1 MKKILVAST
10 ALVAAGMITAGSAS
24 ASEKIKLG
32 LGGYSKWWVVGAWQE
47 GSYEA
52 AVGNGTGSANNVD
65 VKGDNEVWFSG
76 STTLDNGL
84 EVGINIELE
93 AGGNTD
99 TAGGQTTTGDV
110 IDKSYVYVT
119 GGFGKVIVG
128 TESNG
133 TVLMH
138 TMAPDAAGNTG
149 ADGILT
155 GGLAI
160 ARPDAVTARVTTEID
175 TDAEADKITYVAPS
189 FYGFT
194 VGASYVPNATEDNQ
208 NVYGNANSTANAA
221 SEIYGVAAMYANTF
235 GGVGVKASAGWV
247 TYDINSGT
255 DRSQEVSVGS
265 QLSYAGFTLGGS
277 YRDISQN
284 GSGLTPNVGNN
295 AATGTNSSTGY
306 VWDLGL
312 MYETGPW
319 AVGIVYFKSV
329 AAGSET
335 IEGSDTAEVYQ
346 ISGKYN
352 MGAGVDL
359 LATVGHAEYDDESAK
374 TANNDANHNEGW
386 AVMTGLSLQF

>member
-32 LGGYSKWWVVGAWQE
+32 LGGYSKWWVVGAWQDD
-47 GSYEA
+47 SFEA
-52 AVGNGTGSANNVD
+52 GINNATAGQGSANSVD
-65 VKGDNEVWFSG
+65 VKGDNEIWFSG
-76 STTLDNGL
+76 STKLDNGL

-99 TAGGQTTTGDV
+99 STNTTGDQ
-110 IDKSYVYVT
+110 IDKSYVYIS

-160 ARPDAVTARVTTEID
+160 ARPSAVTSKVTTEID
-175 TDAEADKITYVAPS
+175 TDAEAEKITYVAPS

-194 VGASYVPNATEDNQ
+194 VGGSYIPNATEDNQ
-208 NVYGNANSTANAA
+208 NVWGTGTPGTANQAA
-221 SEIYGVAAMYANTF
+221 EIYGVAAMYAGKVF
-235 GGVGVKASAGWV
+235 DVGVKASAGYV
-247 TYDINSGT
+247 TYDIAAAT
-255 DRSQEVSVGS
+255 DRSQEWSLGT

-277 YRDISQN
+277 YRDIKDN
-284 GSGLTPNVGNN
+284 MGSAPVAGGAGGVASND
-295 AATGTNSSTGY
+295 GY
-306 VWDLGL
+306 AWDIGL
-312 MYETGPW
+312 MYETGPY
-319 AVGIVYFKSV
+319 AISFTYFNSV
-329 AAGSET
+329 A
-335 IEGSDTAEVYQ
+335 EGLVANGQDEVTVYQ
-346 ISGKYN
+346 VSGKYN

-374 TANNDANHNEGW
+374 TTNADANHNEGW
-386 AVMTGLSLQF
+386 SVMTGLSLQF

>member
-1 MKKILVAST
+1 
-10 ALVAAGMITAGSAS
+10 
-24 ASEKIKLG
+24 
-32 LGGYSKWWVVGAWQE
+32 VVGRRAWQE
-47 GSYEA
+47 DSYET
-52 AVGNGTGSANNVD
+52 AVGAGSSSPNSVD
-65 VKGDNEVWFSG
+65 VKGDNEIWFSG
-76 STTLDNGL
+76 STKLDNGL

-99 TAGGQTTTGDV
+99 SSTSTASGNTRADN
-110 IDKSYVYVT
+110 IDKSYVYVS

-149 ADGILT
+149 ADGLLT

-160 ARPDAVTARVTTEID
+160 AKPDAVSSTKVTTEID

-194 VGASYVPNATEDNQ
+194 VGGSYVPNANEDNQ
-208 NVYGNANSTANAA
+208 NTWGNGNSTTNAA
-221 SEIYGVAAMYANTF
+221 AEIYGIAAMYANTF
-235 GGVGVKASAGWV
+235 GGLGVKASAGWV
-247 TYDINSGT
+247 SYDISNAT
-255 DRSQEVSVGS
+255 DRSNEYAFGT

-277 YRDISQN
+277 YRIINENS
-284 GSGLTPNVGNN
+284 GSGSTIANGNSASGN
-295 AATGTNSSTGY
+295 T
-306 VWDLGL
+306 WDIGL

-319 AVGIVYFKSV
+319 AVSAVYLKST
-329 AAGSET
+329 ANGSMTTAGE
-335 IEGSDTAEVYQ
+335 DTAEIYQ

-359 LATVGHAEYDDESAK
+359 LATVGHAEYDDETAK
-374 TANNDANHNEGW
+374 GATSDANHNEGW
-386 AVMTGLSLQF
+386 AVMTGISLQF

>member
-52 AVGNGTGSANNVD
+52 AVGNGSGSANNVD
-65 VKGDNEVWFSG
+65 VKGDNEIWFSG
-76 STTLDNGL
+76 STKLDNGL
-84 EVGINIELE
+84 EVGIQMELE

-99 TAGGQTTTGDV
+99 SNTGSGSSDT
-110 IDKSYVYVT
+110 IDKSYVYVS

-160 ARPDAVTARVTTEID
+160 ARPNAVTSRVTTEID
-175 TDAEADKITYVAPS
+175 TDAESDKITYVAPS

-208 NVYGNANSTANAA
+208 NVFGNANSSANAA
-221 SEIYGVAAMYANTF
+221 AEIYGVAAMYANTF

-247 TYDINSGT
+247 TYDVSGGT
-255 DRSQEVSVGS
+255 DRSQEVAVGT

-284 GSGLTPNVGNN
+284 GSGLTSGVQNN

-319 AVGIVYFKSV
+319 AVGVVYFKSV
-329 AAGSET
+329 AAGDMATAGE
-335 IEGSDTAEVYQ
+335 DTAEIYQ

-374 TANNDANHNEGW
+374 AATNDANHNEGW

>member
-10 ALVAAGMITAGSAS
+10 ALVAAGMITAGSAT

-32 LGGYSKWWVVGAWQE
+32 LGGYSKWWVVGAWQDD
-47 GSYEA
+47 SFEA
-52 AVGNGTGSANNVD
+52 ATSNGTVGQGSASSVD
-65 VKGDNEVWFSG
+65 VKGDNEIWFSG
-76 STTLDNGL
+76 STKLDNGL

-99 TAGGQTTTGDV
+99 SAGGGDQ
-110 IDKSYVYVT
+110 IDKSYVYVS

-138 TMAPDAAGNTG
+138 TMAPDAAGNVG

-160 ARPDAVTARVTTEID
+160 ARPSNVTARVTTEID

-194 VGASYVPNATEDNQ
+194 VGGSYVPNAAEDNQ
-208 NVYGNANSTANAA
+208 NVFNQTNGQTTSAA
-221 SEIYGVAAMYANTF
+221 AEIYGVAAMYAGTVA
-235 GGVGVKASAGWV
+235 GVGVKASAGWV
-247 TYDINSGT
+247 SYDLAQATSRSNEYSFGT
-255 DRSQEVSVGS
+255 
-265 QLSYAGFTLGGS
+265 QLAYSGFTLGGS
-277 YRDISQN
+277 YRIVNQ
-284 GSGLTPNVGNN
+284 N
-295 AATGTNSSTGY
+295 AAGGVNSVTNDNTASGDA
-306 VWDLGL
+306 WDLGL

-319 AVGIVYFKSV
+319 AVGVYYFRST
-329 AAGSET
+329 ANGSITTRGE
-335 IEGSDTAEVYQ
+335 DTFEVYQ
-346 ISGKYN
+346 VSGKYN
-352 MGAGVDL
+352 LGAGVDL
-359 LATVGHAEYDDESAK
+359 LATIGHAEYDDESAK
-374 TANNDANHNEGW
+374 TTTADNNHNEGW